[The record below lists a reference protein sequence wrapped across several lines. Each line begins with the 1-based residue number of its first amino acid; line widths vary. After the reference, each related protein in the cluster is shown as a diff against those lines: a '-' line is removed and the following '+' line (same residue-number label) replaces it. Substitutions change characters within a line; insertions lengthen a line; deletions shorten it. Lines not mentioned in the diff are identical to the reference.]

1 MMNSDSGAEQPQE
14 LTAQDL
20 KYATDLLSSVSAAL
34 IENGAETRLA
44 EQMPAR
50 LAKAFGLSD
59 IEISVEPSYAVVR
72 SGSAVSFAKIN
83 GFGTN
88 FRYVT
93 NIGRLCIHAETGKIK
108 DFRALS
114 HRISAIHR
122 SKYSLWLLIPF
133 TGFACG
139 TFALLSGAHYLPA
152 LTAAVAAS
160 FGSAIKF
167 LMIKGRF
174 NVLPIFATSAFC
186 SVSAAEIMELVLSM
200 SPVGDPSIVAA
211 VLYLIPG
218 VPLMN
223 SVLDGIKGF
232 YLMAVVRLTEALM
245 LIFSAVLGIFVASF
259 LFGGIL

>member
-20 KYATDLLSSVSAAL
+20 KYATDLLSYVSASL

-59 IEISVEPSYAVVR
+59 IQISVEPSYAVVR

-114 HRISAIHR
+114 HRISAIH
-122 SKYSLWLLIPF
+122 
-133 TGFACG
+133 G

>member
-20 KYATDLLSSVSAAL
+20 KYATVLLSSVSAAL

-50 LAKAFGLSD
+50 LAKAFGISD
-59 IEISVEPSYAVVR
+59 IQISVEPSYAVAKC
-72 SGSAVSFAKIN
+72 GSAVSFAKIN
-83 GFGTN
+83 GFGVN
-88 FRYVT
+88 FRFVT
-93 NIGRLCIHAETGKIK
+93 SVGRLCIHAETGKIK
-108 DFRALS
+108 DLRALS
-114 HRISAIHR
+114 HRISAIHKN
-122 SKYSLWLLIPF
+122 KYSLWLLIPF

-152 LTAAVAAS
+152 LASAVAAA
-160 FGSAIKF
+160 FGSGIKF
-167 LMIKGRF
+167 LMIRGRF

-186 SVSAAEIMELVLSM
+186 SVSIAELMELLMQM

-211 VLYLIPG
+211 VLYLVPG

-245 LIFSAVLGIFVASF
+245 LIFTAVLGIFIASF